1 MDQVLYSQLQKLVST
16 DGYSVSDFMDIL
28 EPIDLYT
35 NNPAFDSGIQ
45 SIVTAVVKD
54 RDGDS
59 KFTVND
65 LKVLST
71 DIPAMTSLISSL
83 ILTLSS
89 VPELHI
95 KDLSEQDAAEILF
108 KTLVYV
114 FLVVVPKQTGVKFTS
129 EERSALLDLC
139 VVIWNLALSSKAV
152 KNILKFI
159 KKQTAKLCACLRV
172 QFNPSE
178 EISAKSVELASHAEK
193 ARYISTLE
201 ERIRVLE
208 NS

>member
-45 SIVTAVVKD
+45 TIVSSLVKD

-65 LKVLST
+65 LKILSS

-95 KDLSEQDAAEILF
+95 KDLSEQDVAEILF

-114 FLVVVPKQTGVKFTS
+114 FLVVVPKQTGIKFTA

-139 VVIWNLALSSKAV
+139 VVIWNLALSSKAL

-159 KKQTAKLCACLRV
+159 KKQASKLCACLRA

-178 EISAKSVELASHAEK
+178 EISANSAELSAHVEK
-193 ARYISTLE
+193 ARHISTLE